1 MNYHPIDSKHR
12 LFSFIYKER
21 SPWVALLS
29 SVILMLVLIL
39 IVIQF
44 NVPNPNMIL
53 IAGLVVCSALFG
65 YTGGVVAGVI
75 MFVYTVYFFSTD
87 HSFLSFTDQNM
98 EKVFVSLIGIVV
110 DMVFVCE
117 LKRASNAAFREIKS
131 LTATLQEDNR
141 LLQQISLTDTLTG
154 CRNRLSLR
162 HDFPDY
168 IDHAT
173 CVMMMDVDD
182 FKSINDQYGHDKGDI
197 ALEQTGKLLIN
208 TFGVNHSYRYGG
220 DEFLVICP
228 EINEDVFRQKA
239 QSIMDNRPVIDVGS
253 ETIQVSYSIGYSSG
267 KPSDESSL
275 RNMLILADNRLYQ
288 AKRRGKNEIVG
299 AQSK

>member
-1 MNYHPIDSKHR
+1 MHDLTKHK
-12 LFSFIYKER
+12 LFSFIYQER
-21 SPWVALLS
+21 KPWVAFLS
-29 SVILMLVLIL
+29 SIILMLALIL
-39 IVIQF
+39 VVIQF

-65 YTGGVVAGVI
+65 YTGGIIAGVI
-75 MFVYTVYFFSTD
+75 MFIYTVYFFSTD
-87 HSFLSFTDQNM
+87 NSFFSFTDQNM
-98 EKVFVSLIGIVV
+98 KKVFISFIGIIV

-117 LKRASNAAFREIKS
+117 LKRASTAAFREIKS

-141 LLQQISLTDTLTG
+141 LLQQISLTDALTG

-168 IDHAT
+168 IERELFT
-173 CVMMMDVDD
+173 MMLDVDD

-208 TFGVNHSYRYGG
+208 TFGANHCYRYGG

-228 EINEDVFRQKA
+228 GIELDEFHRKA
-239 QSIMDNRPVIDVGS
+239 ESLMGNRPVIDVGND
-253 ETIQVSYSIGYSSG
+253 TIQVSYSIGYSQG
-267 KPSDESSL
+267 KPNDESTL
-275 RNMLILADNRLYQ
+275 RNLLILADNRLYQ

-299 AQSK
+299 AWCQ

>member
-1 MNYHPIDSKHR
+1 MHDLTKHK
-12 LFSFIYKER
+12 LFSFIYQER
-21 SPWVALLS
+21 KPWVAFLS
-29 SVILMLVLIL
+29 SIVLMLALIL
-39 IVIQF
+39 VVIQF

-65 YTGGVVAGVI
+65 YTGGIIAGVI
-75 MFVYTVYFFSTD
+75 MFIYTVYFFSTD
-87 HSFLSFTDQNM
+87 NSFFSFTDQNM
-98 EKVFVSLIGIVV
+98 KKVFISFIGIIV

-117 LKRASNAAFREIKS
+117 LKRASTAAFREIKS

-141 LLQQISLTDTLTG
+141 LLQQISLTDALTG

-168 IDHAT
+168 IERELFT
-173 CVMMMDVDD
+173 MMLDVDD

-208 TFGVNHSYRYGG
+208 TFGANHCYRYGG

-228 EINEDVFRQKA
+228 GIELDEFHRKA
-239 QSIMDNRPVIDVGS
+239 ESLMGNRPVIDVGND
-253 ETIQVSYSIGYSSG
+253 TIQVSYSIGYSQG
-267 KPSDESSL
+267 KPNDESTL

-299 AQSK
+299 AGCQ

>member
-1 MNYHPIDSKHR
+1 MHDFTKHK
-12 LFSFIYKER
+12 LFSFIYRER
-21 SPWVALLS
+21 KPWVAFLS
-29 SVILMLVLIL
+29 SIILMLALIL
-39 IVIQF
+39 AVIQF

-65 YTGGVVAGVI
+65 YTGGIIAGVI
-75 MFVYTVYFFSTD
+75 MFIYTVYFFSTD
-87 HSFLSFTDQNM
+87 NSFFSFTDQNM
-98 EKVFVSLIGIVV
+98 KKVFVSLIGIIA

-117 LKRASNAAFREIKS
+117 LKRASTAAFQEIKN
-131 LTATLQEDNR
+131 LTATLQENNR
-141 LLQQISLTDTLTG
+141 LLQQISLRDALTG

-168 IDHAT
+168 IERELFT
-173 CVMMMDVDD
+173 MMLDVDD

-208 TFGVNHSYRYGG
+208 TFGANHCYRYGG

-228 EINEDVFRQKA
+228 KIEQEEFHRKA
-239 QSIMDNRPVIDVGS
+239 ESLMGNRPVIDVGND
-253 ETIQVSYSIGYSSG
+253 TIQVSYSIGYSHG
-267 KPSDESSL
+267 KPKDESTL

-299 AQSK
+299 TRCQ

>member
-1 MNYHPIDSKHR
+1 MHDLTKHK
-12 LFSFIYKER
+12 LFSFIYQER
-21 SPWVALLS
+21 KPWVAFLS
-29 SVILMLVLIL
+29 SIILMLALIL
-39 IVIQF
+39 VVIQF

-65 YTGGVVAGVI
+65 YTGGIIAGVI
-75 MFVYTVYFFSTD
+75 MFIYTVYFFSTD
-87 HSFLSFTDQNM
+87 NSFFSFTDQNM
-98 EKVFVSLIGIVV
+98 KKVFISFIGIIV

-117 LKRASNAAFREIKS
+117 LKRASTAAFREIKS

-141 LLQQISLTDTLTG
+141 LLQQISLTDALTG

-168 IDHAT
+168 IERELFT
-173 CVMMMDVDD
+173 MMLDVDD

-208 TFGVNHSYRYGG
+208 TFGANHCYRYGG

-228 EINEDVFRQKA
+228 GIELDEFHRKA
-239 QSIMDNRPVIDVGS
+239 ESLMGNRPVIDVGND
-253 ETIQVSYSIGYSSG
+253 TIQVSYSIGYSQG
-267 KPSDESSL
+267 KPNDESTL

-299 AQSK
+299 ARCQ

>member
-1 MNYHPIDSKHR
+1 MRDLSKHK
-12 LFSFIYKER
+12 LFSFIYQER
-21 SPWVALLS
+21 KPWVAFLS
-29 SVILMLVLIL
+29 SIILMLLLIL

-65 YTGGVVAGVI
+65 YTGGIIAGVI
-75 MFVYTVYFFSTD
+75 MFIYTVYFFSTD
-87 HSFLSFTDQNM
+87 NSFFSFTDQNM
-98 EKVFVSLIGIVV
+98 KKVFVSLIGIIA

-117 LKRASNAAFREIKS
+117 LKRASTAAFQEIKN
-131 LTATLQEDNR
+131 LTATLQENNR
-141 LLQQISLTDTLTG
+141 LLQQISLRDALTG

-168 IDHAT
+168 IEHELFT
-173 CVMMMDVDD
+173 MMLDVDD

-208 TFGVNHSYRYGG
+208 TFGANHCYRYGG

-228 EINEDVFRQKA
+228 EIEREEFHRKA
-239 QSIMDNRPVIDVGS
+239 ESLMENRPVIDVGND
-253 ETIQVSYSIGYSSG
+253 TIQVSYSIGYSHG
-267 KPSDESSL
+267 KPNDESTL

-288 AKRRGKNEIVG
+288 AKRSGKNAIVG
-299 AQSK
+299 ARYQ

>member
-1 MNYHPIDSKHR
+1 MHDLTKHK
-12 LFSFIYKER
+12 LFSFIYQER
-21 SPWVALLS
+21 KPWVAFLS
-29 SVILMLVLIL
+29 SIILMLALIL
-39 IVIQF
+39 VVIQF

-65 YTGGVVAGVI
+65 YTGGIIAGVI
-75 MFVYTVYFFSTD
+75 MFIYTVYFFSTD
-87 HSFLSFTDQNM
+87 NSFFSFTDQNM
-98 EKVFVSLIGIVV
+98 KKVFVSLIGIIV

-117 LKRASNAAFREIKS
+117 LKRASTAAFREIKS

-141 LLQQISLTDTLTG
+141 LLQQISLTDALTG

-168 IDHAT
+168 IERELFT
-173 CVMMMDVDD
+173 MMLDVDD

-208 TFGVNHSYRYGG
+208 TFGANHCYRYGG

-228 EINEDVFRQKA
+228 GIELDEFHRKA
-239 QSIMDNRPVIDVGS
+239 ESLMGNRPVIDVGND
-253 ETIQVSYSIGYSSG
+253 TIQVSYSIGYSQG
-267 KPSDESSL
+267 KPNDESTL

-299 AQSK
+299 ARCQ

>member
-1 MNYHPIDSKHR
+1 MHDLTKHK
-12 LFSFIYKER
+12 LFSFIYQER
-21 SPWVALLS
+21 KPWVAFLS
-29 SVILMLVLIL
+29 SIILMLALIL
-39 IVIQF
+39 VVIQF

-65 YTGGVVAGVI
+65 YTGGIIAGVI
-75 MFVYTVYFFSTD
+75 MFIYTVYFFSTD
-87 HSFLSFTDQNM
+87 NSLFSFTDQNM
-98 EKVFVSLIGIVV
+98 KKVFISFIGIIV

-117 LKRASNAAFREIKS
+117 LKRASTAAFREIKS

-141 LLQQISLTDTLTG
+141 LLQQISLTDALTG

-168 IDHAT
+168 IERELFT
-173 CVMMMDVDD
+173 MMLDVDD

-208 TFGVNHSYRYGG
+208 TFGANHCYRYGG

-228 EINEDVFRQKA
+228 GIELDEFHRKA
-239 QSIMDNRPVIDVGS
+239 ESLMGNRPVIDVGND
-253 ETIQVSYSIGYSSG
+253 TIQVSYSIGYSQG
-267 KPSDESSL
+267 KPNDESTL
-275 RNMLILADNRLYQ
+275 RNLLILADNRLYQ

-299 AQSK
+299 AWCQ